1 MEVCV
6 HSSIIEKIP
15 DFKVG
20 VIHYK
25 HISVGAS
32 PQMLKGRLRLFQE
45 SIFFD
50 LETKSPSTIEGVI
63 EWRKVFKELGTD
75 PSKYRPSA
83 EALFRR
89 IQKQTY
95 LPSINSAVDL
105 NNFFSLQYEVPIGI
119 YDCKFLG
126 DDIEITLGK
135 EDDYYKALNER
146 SISLKNKI
154 VSSDQEGP
162 FGSPYVDSQRAPVTE
177 QTTEALQ
184 IIYLRPSLSM
194 EQAEKLTNSLK
205 NMFLQLHGGEAI
217 FTVKGYSG

>member
-1 MEVCV
+1 MEVCI
-6 HSSIIEKIP
+6 HSSIKEKIP
-15 DFKVG
+15 HFKVG
-20 VIHYK
+20 IIQYK

-50 LETKSPSTIEGVI
+50 LETKSPSEIEGVT
-63 EWRKVFKELGTD
+63 EWRKIFKELGTD

-105 NNFFSLQYEVPIGI
+105 NNFFSLQYEIPIGI
-119 YDCKFLG
+119 YDCEFLQG
-126 DDIEITLGK
+126 DIEITIGK
-135 EDDYYKALNER
+135 ENDYYKALNER
-146 SISLKNKI
+146 NISLKSKI
-154 VSSDQEGP
+154 ISSDQDGP

-177 QTTEALQ
+177 HTKEAIQ
-184 IIYLRPSLSM
+184 IVYLRPSLPI
-194 EQAEKLTNSLK
+194 EQAEKLIQSLK
-205 NMFLQLHGGEAI
+205 DMFLQLHGGEAT
-217 FTVKGYSG
+217 FSVKS

>member
-1 MEVCV
+1 MEVCI
-6 HSSIIEKIP
+6 HSSIKEKIQH
-15 DFKVG
+15 FKIG
-20 VIHYK
+20 IIHYK
-25 HISVGAS
+25 HIFVGAS

-50 LETKSPSTIEGVI
+50 LETKSPSAIEGVA

-95 LPSINSAVDL
+95 LPYINSAVDL

-119 YDCKFLG
+119 YDCGFLQG
-126 DDIEITLGK
+126 DIEITIGK
-135 EDDYYKALNER
+135 EEDYYKALNER

-154 VSSDQEGP
+154 ISSDQAGP

-177 QTTEALQ
+177 KTTEAIQ
-184 IIYLRPSLSM
+184 IIYLRPSLSI
-194 EQAEKLTNSLK
+194 EQAEKLTKSLK
-205 NMFLQLHGGEAI
+205 DMFLQLHGGEAV
-217 FTVKGYSG
+217 FFVKG

>member
-1 MEVCV
+1 MEVCIQ
-6 HSSIIEKIP
+6 SNIKEKIP
-15 DFKVG
+15 NFKIG
-20 VIHYK
+20 IIHYK

-50 LETKSPSTIEGVI
+50 LETKSPSAIEGVA
-63 EWRKVFKELGTD
+63 EWKKIFKELGTD

-119 YDCKFLG
+119 YDCAFLG
-126 DDIEITLGK
+126 DNIEITIGK
-135 EDDYYKALNER
+135 EEEYYKALNDR

-154 VSSDQEGP
+154 ISCDKEGP

-177 QTTEALQ
+177 QTKEALQ
-184 IIYLRPSLSM
+184 IVYLRPSLPM
-194 EQAEKLTNSLK
+194 EEAEKLTNSLK
-205 NMFLQLHGGEAI
+205 DMFLQLHGGEAMFFI
-217 FTVKGYSG
+217 KS